1 MNKLPE
7 KLTLLRKHYGY
18 SQNYLANYLKVDV
31 VVYMGYENGRTIPD
45 FATLKKLAKCYGV
58 SVGSLFINEIMPLMR
73 GDSNNDVDKK
83 NYSYLRNQTYKQKTK
98 EYLNR
103 KWPAL
108 VACTIL
114 TLALLVFIF
123 TRNPSSNMNLKQDPA
138 DNRLL
143 SASSTSVAYIDHYGE
158 INGRGDNSNDQ
169 LEFNE
174 DDAHKVE
181 MGATFSVVLN
191 QDGTVSSHGLLS
203 KYANELAEWEDI
215 VDIAVGNGH
224 IMALTNNGKVICTG
238 NDTQGQ
244 CRFNGETEV
253 SKIFADANASF
264 IVRKDGSV
272 DSCGNFLGK
281 SQMKTIPSLIDVAIS
296 EEVSAYL
303 TKDQEVFYHAASNNF
318 KEVGKWSQIVDIA
331 VGDEFIAGL
340 DEDGHVHI
348 DIQNYKIKDEVA
360 TWENIVAIAAG
371 KDYLVAYDG
380 LTIKGVGN
388 NAYHQFDVS
397 ESQKIVLPSVTNI
410 KVTID
415 DYNVKIQFDE
425 VANALEYRLEL
436 DAGIGYAISST
447 KNEFI
452 IPVEKFEDGHEY
464 IIKIVC
470 VGDERYEVSPPTVI
484 SYRFTKPQP
493 VETPEV
499 SEETEDNNQP
509 TEVEIPFTLDLLTG
523 KTRASFEAY
532 LRGFGVSE
540 DKLHAV
546 ASENVCGGQEEIIEK
561 VEGIGDYET
570 LTKSDLLSRDI
581 KYYYCV
587 VEAKHE

>member
-18 SQNYLANYLKVDV
+18 SQSYLANYLKVDV

-58 SVGSLFINEIMPLMR
+58 SVDSLFVNEIMPLMR
-73 GDSNNDVDKK
+73 GESNNDVDKK
-83 NYSYLRNQTYKQKTK
+83 NYSYLRNQTYKQKAK
-98 EYLNR
+98 EFINH
-103 KWPAL
+103 KWPVL
-108 VACTIL
+108 VACCAF
-114 TLALLVFIF
+114 ALMLIIFIV
-123 TRNPSSNMNLKQDPA
+123 TRDPVNNMNLKQDSA
-138 DNRLL
+138 NTRLL
-143 SASSTSVAYIDHYGE
+143 SASSTSVAYVDRYGKVA
-158 INGRGDNSNDQ
+158 GRGDNSNGQ
-169 LEFNE
+169 LDFDETG
-174 DDAHKVE
+174 AHKVE

-203 KYANELAEWEDI
+203 KYANEIAEWEGI

-224 IMALTNNGKVICTG
+224 VMALTDNGKVICTG
-238 NDTQGQ
+238 NDNLDQ
-244 CRFNGETEV
+244 CLFDGETDV
-253 SKIFADANASF
+253 SDIYADGNASF
-264 IVRKDGSV
+264 IVHQDGTV
-272 DSCGNFLGK
+272 ESCGNFLGR
-281 SQMKTIPSLIDVAIS
+281 SQMKSIPSLLDVALS

-303 TKDQEVFYHAASNNF
+303 TKDHKVVYHSASNNF
-318 KEVGKWSQIVDIA
+318 KEVGKWTDIIDVA

-340 DEDGHVHI
+340 DEQGHVHI

-380 LTIKGVGN
+380 QTIKGVGN

-397 ESQKIVLPSVTNI
+397 ESQKIVLPAVTNI
-410 KVTID
+410 KISID

-425 VANALEYRLEL
+425 VANAQEYRLEL

-447 KNEFI
+447 KNEFV

-484 SYRFTKPQP
+484 SYRFSKPEIP
-493 VETPEV
+493 EISESTETPE
-499 SEETEDNNQP
+499 TGNNS

-532 LRGFGVSE
+532 LRGFGVTD

-546 ASENVCGGQEEIIEK
+546 PSENICGGQEEIVEK
-561 VEGIGDYET
+561 VEGITDYET
-570 LTKSDLLSRDI
+570 LTKTDLLSRDI
-581 KYYYCV
+581 TYYYCKL
-587 VEAKHE
+587 ERYHE